1 MPGYGA
7 RYWAERTPASKRP
20 KYPVCRGE
28 LTTDVAVIGGGLTGA
43 IAACVLARGGLDVI
57 LVEADRVASAGT
69 AAGSG
74 AVVPQPSASFA
85 ATSAEVGVRA
95 ARTAWKE
102 TRTSALEF
110 ASALKRLGIRCD
122 AEPVPLVINAPDRD
136 VAAALR
142 KEQAA
147 RKAGGIATAWQTPT
161 AIAGVI
167 GTDTAGA
174 LKLVE
179 SITIDPVRATLGFLR
194 AAEQAGA
201 RIFEKSAVKRTRFT
215 RTSATVVLADAVIET
230 RGVYVATGRPGA
242 LFPQLRRHV
251 REFEAYAVVTEPLT
265 GPMKRQTGERTVVL
279 TEAPETSYWLRWM
292 KDDRAL
298 VVGAPGPMVSPRLR
312 DKVLVQRTG
321 QLMYELSLR
330 YPVISGLP
338 AKWSWTLPVATT
350 MDGLPW
356 IGPHRNHPFHFFA
369 LALGLNGDAF
379 AWFAAKAALRHFT
392 DAARRE
398 DDVFA
403 FTR

>member
-7 RYWAERTPASKRP
+7 LYWAERTPASKRSR
-20 KYPVCRGE
+20 YPACRGE
-28 LTTDVAVIGGGLTGA
+28 LTADVVVVGGGLTGA
-43 IAACVLARGGLDVI
+43 IAACVLARGGLDVVV
-57 LVEADRVASAGT
+57 VEADRVASAGT
-69 AAGSG
+69 AAGLG
-74 AVVPQPSASFA
+74 AVIAQPSASFV
-85 ATSAEVGVRA
+85 ATTEAMGLRA

-102 TRTSALEF
+102 TRTSALDL
-110 ASALKRLGIRCD
+110 ASAVKRWRLRCD
-122 AEPVPLVINAPDRD
+122 LEPAPLVVNAPNRD

-142 KEQAA
+142 KEQAS
-147 RKAGGIATAWQTPT
+147 RKAGGIATAWQTPA
-161 AIAGVI
+161 AIGAAI
-167 GTDTAGA
+167 GTDTGGA
-174 LKLVE
+174 LKLTE
-179 SITIDPVRATLGFLR
+179 SITIDPVRATIGFLR

-201 RIFEKSAVKRTRFT
+201 RIFEKSTVKRTKFT

-251 REFEAYAVVTEPLT
+251 REFETYAVVTEPLT
-265 GPMKRQTGERTVVL
+265 GPMKRQTGQRGVIL
-279 TEAPETSYWLRWM
+279 TEAPDTAHWLRWL
-292 KDDRAL
+292 KDDRAFF
-298 VVGAPGPMVSPRLR
+298 VGAPGPVVSPRLR

-350 MDGLPW
+350 VDGLPW

-369 LALGLNGDAF
+369 LALGLHGEAF
-379 AWFAAKAALRHFT
+379 AWFAAKSALRHFT
-392 DAARRE
+392 DKARRE